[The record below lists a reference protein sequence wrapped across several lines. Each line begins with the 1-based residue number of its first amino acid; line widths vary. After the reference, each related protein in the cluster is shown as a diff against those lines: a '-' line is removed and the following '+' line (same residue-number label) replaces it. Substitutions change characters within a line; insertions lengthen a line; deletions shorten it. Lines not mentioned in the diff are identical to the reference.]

1 MIQELASEAETRKSL
16 VDYLQKFLKKLKS
29 TVTIAKLQEL
39 PEYLQLGPINMTRIS
54 ALLNVQHACVGILS
68 KNQSDVKANFVLKI
82 AKGLLSHGKCGFH
95 RQFEEMNLC
104 VITFASK
111 FMDSCRSLMPGNEYN
126 EALYALITLESAII
140 SCKLSSLCQPA
151 SILRKAKDG
160 DFGRVPLH
168 IIQVLSS
175 EMFLNLEDGEFVT
188 QDYDMAKRA
197 KIEKNSILL
206 RTNLRIKKKCEN
218 LNKIRFKLLE
228 DPRFN

>member
-16 VDYLQKFLKKLKS
+16 VDYLQKILKKSKS

-39 PEYLQLGPINMTRIS
+39 SEYLKLGPINMTRIS
-54 ALLNVQHACVGILS
+54 ALLKLNVQHACVGILS

-82 AKGLLSHGKCGFH
+82 AKGLLSHGKYGFH

-126 EALYALITLESAII
+126 EALCALITLESAII

-151 SILRKAKDG
+151 SILRKAKYG

-197 KIEKNSILL
+197 KIEKKTQVFYEQISEL
-206 RTNLRIKKKCEN
+206 RKSA
-218 LNKIRFKLLE
+218 KI
-228 DPRFN
+228 